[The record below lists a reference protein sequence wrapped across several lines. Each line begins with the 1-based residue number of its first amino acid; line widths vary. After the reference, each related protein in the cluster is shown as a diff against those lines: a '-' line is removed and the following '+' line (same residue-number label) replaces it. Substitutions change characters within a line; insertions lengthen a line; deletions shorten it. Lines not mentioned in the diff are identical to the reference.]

1 MRKEPQPF
9 PRDEYLARL
18 SAVKLDI
25 GKREIDVLFV
35 TDPSNITYLSD
46 YTSKSAY
53 VPQGLIISLTEGEPT
68 SLTRRMDAPAA
79 IHQTFIDTRRIIGYP
94 GALVANPDRDGCD
107 AVIDSCM
114 TRALPAGSSA
124 LK

>member
-46 YTSKSAY
+46 YTPPKMEQIPRYSPAKSALS
-53 VPQGLIISLTEGEPT
+53 VPTYFRSYEPLLVSRVPLIKSVW
-68 SLTRRMDAPAA
+68 R
-79 IHQTFIDTRRIIGYP
+79 
-94 GALVANPDRDGCD
+94 
-107 AVIDSCM
+107 
-114 TRALPAGSSA
+114 
-124 LK
+124 